1 MSRFSPVSPISLMR
15 SMRVFSPSPSP
26 DSTNNTKL
34 LMFWN
39 LTKRNGM
46 LAVPSAFQSFSLSSI
61 SWVGSSPSAS
71 SNPRLCGLFVKS
83 LTTLGR
89 LTSSS
94 SSAADVI

>member
-26 DSTNNTKL
+26 DSTNSTKL

-39 LTKRNGM
+39 LTKRSGM
-46 LAVPSAFQSFSLSSI
+46 LAVPSAFQSFSPSSI
-61 SWVGSSPSAS
+61 SWVGVSPSAS
-71 SNPRLCGLFVKS
+71 SKPRLCGLFVKS
-83 LTTLGR
+83 LMTLGR

-94 SSAADVI
+94 SSAAEVI

>member
-39 LTKRNGM
+39 LTKRSGM

-61 SWVGSSPSAS
+61 S
-71 SNPRLCGLFVKS
+71 
-83 LTTLGR
+83 
-89 LTSSS
+89 
-94 SSAADVI
+94 